1 MLAGFYAALMTMCS
15 PLSRIHMDG
24 RAYLRHRD
32 CLRLPSEGVMHID
45 LILMIVLAALAVWT
59 EVDKLTKRRRQPQL
73 TQ

>member
-1 MLAGFYAALMTMCS
+1 
-15 PLSRIHMDG
+15 MDG